1 MVPPILKTKNNFSQI
16 ARLMYVRNASGLV
29 RDGAKLL
36 HILVI
41 LFLVIYFSNRNIMQ
55 IIIRNSSKGNGSK
68 EHYARNICMKAA
80 TPVLSDKFLISA
92 YVNGFL
98 YDLVLTLCY
107 FMALKARCFIIYS
120 VDCSPY
126 QNDIL
131 FFKGHVMALKTDIK
145 MLWEWA

>member
-1 MVPPILKTKNNFSQI
+1 MVPPIPKTKNI

-131 FFKGHVMALKTDIK
+131 FFKGHVMALKPDIK